1 MNILYINHYA
11 GSKELGMEFRPYY
24 MGTHWKK
31 MGHQVFVLASSF
43 THLRVRQPKVE
54 RNLTNEKIDGLDFIW
69 LKGIKY
75 KGNGIGRFINICQFL
90 IGIWWFRK
98 KILNRCRPNVIIASS
113 TYPMD
118 IWAAKY
124 LAKLCGAQLV
134 FELHDVWPQ
143 SLTEVAGL
151 PEWHPLVILAGAA
164 ERTCYRDADR
174 IISLLPSIHGH
185 VTKMGFDLNRL
196 AIVPNGIVTEDWASN
211 VSNMLPE
218 TLLRLI
224 SEFKHKNHTI
234 VCYIGAHGVP
244 NALDNLLK
252 AADLLRDK
260 PVSFLLVGEGN
271 HKLNLHSEIKQMNLH
286 NVVMHKGISK
296 VLIPELLSSIDI
308 GFIGA
313 KKTPIY
319 SHGISSNKIVDYMMA
334 GVPIIC
340 AINAGNDPVSEA
352 KCGLSIPPNDH
363 KALATAIMDI
373 MLLGKEGRLKLGE
386 YGRRYAVS
394 NYSYEVLA
402 NRFLEALK

>member
-24 MGTHWKK
+24 MGSHWKK

-252 AADLLRDK
+252 A
-260 PVSFLLVGEGN
+260 
-271 HKLNLHSEIKQMNLH
+271 
-286 NVVMHKGISK
+286 
-296 VLIPELLSSIDI
+296 
-308 GFIGA
+308 
-313 KKTPIY
+313 
-319 SHGISSNKIVDYMMA
+319 
-334 GVPIIC
+334 
-340 AINAGNDPVSEA
+340 
-352 KCGLSIPPNDH
+352 
-363 KALATAIMDI
+363 
-373 MLLGKEGRLKLGE
+373 
-386 YGRRYAVS
+386 
-394 NYSYEVLA
+394 
-402 NRFLEALK
+402 